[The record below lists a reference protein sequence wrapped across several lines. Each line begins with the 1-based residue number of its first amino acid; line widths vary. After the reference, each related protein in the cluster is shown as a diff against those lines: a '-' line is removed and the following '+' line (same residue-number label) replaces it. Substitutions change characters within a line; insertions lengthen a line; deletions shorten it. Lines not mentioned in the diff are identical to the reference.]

1 MSLLDQAA
9 KNVSPYK
16 LMMAESA
23 SKNDETKFIIQPNIL
38 VDILKDEMNNRLVDK
53 KMKKEFSG
61 YRTRLKTAEWR
72 LAGMLNYVDEDIYR
86 VQIGKTIE
94 SMLKHIKLVQ
104 PNGEWVLLEY
114 EVDIRNNKNG
124 DQAIMLA
131 ANFVDSRNEQD
142 MRYQNGVPAV
152 DVKVD
157 VTGNNRELIEAI
169 QAQGANSND
178 SGLQDLM
185 KQFLETQIAA
195 ANQNQKPANKQKKQ
209 IEKEDAVLEEVP
221 VDFSE

>member
-38 VDILKDEMNNRLVDK
+38 MDILKDEMNNRLIDK
-53 KMKKEFSG
+53 KMKKEYSG

-72 LAGMLNYVDEDIYR
+72 LSGMLNYVDEDIYR

-104 PNGEWVLLEY
+104 PNGEWILLEY
-114 EVDIRNNKNG
+114 EADIRKNKAG

-131 ANFVDSRNEQD
+131 ANFVDAKNEED
-142 MRYQNGVPAV
+142 MRYQNGVPMV

-157 VTGNNRELIEAI
+157 VSNSNKELIEAI
-169 QAQGANSND
+169 NAQGLSAQNAGD
-178 SGLQDLM
+178 PEVKALLM
-185 KQFLETQIAA
+185 KLTELMIAEKSGSVENKAET
-195 ANQNQKPANKQKKQ
+195 K
-209 IEKEDAVLEEVP
+209 DDTSFEESS

>member
-16 LMMAESA
+16 LMMGESA
-23 SKNDETKFIIQPNIL
+23 NKKDETKFIIQPNVL
-38 VDILKDEMNNRLVDK
+38 VDILKDEMNNRLIDK

-72 LAGMLNYVDEDIYR
+72 LSGMLNYVDEDIYR

-104 PNGEWVLLEY
+104 PNGDWVLLEY
-114 EVDIRNNKNG
+114 EVDIRHNKSN

-169 QAQGANSND
+169 QAQGGGSDNSE
-178 SGLQDLM
+178 L
-185 KQFLETQIAA
+185 IATLNRFVDA
-195 ANQNQKPANKQKKQ
+195 MTPKDASAKENKSKV
-209 IEKEDAVLEEVP
+209 KEENVLDEVP
-221 VDFSE
+221 ADFSE

>member
-9 KNVSPYK
+9 KNVSSYK

-23 SKNDETKFIIQPNIL
+23 SKNDEKKFIIHSNIL
-38 VDILKDEMNNRLVDK
+38 VDILKDEMNNRLIDK

-72 LAGMLNYVDEDIYR
+72 LAGILNFVDEDIYR

-104 PNGEWVLLEY
+104 PNGDWVLLEY

-124 DQAIMLA
+124 DQAPMLA

-178 SGLQDLM
+178 QELKDLM
-185 KQFLETQIAA
+185 SDFIRAVATNGVASKDKTPKVKDE
-195 ANQNQKPANKQKKQ
+195 
-209 IEKEDAVLEEVP
+209 AVLEEVP
-221 VDFSE
+221 ADFSE

>member
-38 VDILKDEMNNRLVDK
+38 MDILKDEMNNRLIDK
-53 KMKKEFSG
+53 KMKKEYSG

-104 PNGEWVLLEY
+104 PNGEWILLEY
-114 EVDIRNNKNG
+114 EADIRKNKAG

-131 ANFVDSRNEQD
+131 ANFVDAKNEED
-142 MRYQNGVPAV
+142 MRYQNGVPMV

-157 VTGNNRELIEAI
+157 VSNSNKELIEAI
-169 QAQGANSND
+169 NAQGLSAQNAGD
-178 SGLQDLM
+178 PEVKALLM
-185 KQFLETQIAA
+185 KLTELMIAEKSGSVENKAET
-195 ANQNQKPANKQKKQ
+195 K
-209 IEKEDAVLEEVP
+209 DDTSFEESS

>member
-9 KNVSPYK
+9 KNLSPYK
-16 LMMAESA
+16 LMMQETA
-23 SKNDETKFIIQPNIL
+23 SKNDEAKFIIQPNVL
-38 VDILKDEMNNRLVDK
+38 VDILKDEMNNRLIDK

-86 VQIGKTIE
+86 EQIGKTME

-104 PNGEWVLLEY
+104 PNGDWVLLEY
-114 EVDIRNNKNG
+114 EVDIRNNKSG

-169 QAQGANSND
+169 QAQGAGSDD
-178 SGLQDLM
+178 SELKDLM
-185 KQFLETQIAA
+185 KQFIAA
-195 ANQNQKPANKQKKQ
+195 VATNGVANKSDAPEVKD
-209 IEKEDAVLEEVP
+209 EAVLEEVP
-221 VDFSE
+221 ADFSE

>member
-16 LMMAESA
+16 LMMAETA
-23 SKNDETKFIIQPNIL
+23 SKNDETKFIVQPNIL
-38 VDILKDEMNNRLVDK
+38 MDILKDEMNNRLVDK
-53 KMKKEFSG
+53 KMKKEYSG

-72 LAGMLNYVDEDIYR
+72 LSGMLNYVDEDIYR

-104 PNGEWVLLEY
+104 PNGEWILLEY
-114 EVDIRNNKNG
+114 EADIRKNKAG

-131 ANFVDSRNEQD
+131 ANFVDAKNEED
-142 MRYQNGVPAV
+142 MRYQNGVPMV

-157 VTGNNRELIEAI
+157 VSNSNKELIEAI
-169 QAQGANSND
+169 NAQGLSAQNAGD
-178 SGLQDLM
+178 PEVKALLM
-185 KQFLETQIAA
+185 KLTELMIAEKNGSVENKAET
-195 ANQNQKPANKQKKQ
+195 K
-209 IEKEDAVLEEVP
+209 DDTSFEESS

>member
-38 VDILKDEMNNRLVDK
+38 MDILKDEMNNRLVDK
-53 KMKKEFSG
+53 KMKKEYSG

-72 LAGMLNYVDEDIYR
+72 LSGMLNYVDEDIYR

-104 PNGEWVLLEY
+104 PNGEWILLEY
-114 EVDIRNNKNG
+114 EADIRKNKSG

-131 ANFVDSRNEQD
+131 ANFVDAKNEED
-142 MRYQNGVPAV
+142 MRYQNGVPMV

-157 VTGNNRELIEAI
+157 VSNSNKELIEAI
-169 QAQGANSND
+169 NAQGLSAQNAGD
-178 SGLQDLM
+178 PEVKALLM
-185 KQFLETQIAA
+185 KLNELMIA
-195 ANQNQKPANKQKKQ
+195 
-209 IEKEDAVLEEVP
+209 E
-221 VDFSE
+221 

>member
-16 LMMAESA
+16 LMMAETA
-23 SKNDETKFIIQPNIL
+23 SKNDEKKFIIHSNVL
-38 VDILKDEMNNRLVDK
+38 VDILKDEMNNRLIDK

-72 LAGMLNYVDEDIYR
+72 LAGILNFVDEDIYR

-104 PNGEWVLLEY
+104 PNGDWVLLEY
-114 EVDIRNNKNG
+114 EVDIRNNKGG

-169 QAQGANSND
+169 QAQGAGSDD
-178 SGLQDLM
+178 SELKDLM
-185 KQFLETQIAA
+185 KQFIAA
-195 ANQNQKPANKQKKQ
+195 VATNGVASKSDAPEVKD
-209 IEKEDAVLEEVP
+209 EAVLEEVP
-221 VDFSE
+221 ADFSE

>member
-16 LMMAESA
+16 LMMGESA
-23 SKNDETKFIIQPNIL
+23 NKNDEAKFIIQPNVL

-53 KMKKEFSG
+53 KMKKEFAG
-61 YRTRLKTAEWR
+61 YRTRLKTSEWR

-104 PNGEWVLLEY
+104 PNGDWVLLEY
-114 EVDIRNNKNG
+114 EVDIRDNKNG

-142 MRYQNGVPAV
+142 MRYQNGIPSV

-157 VTGNNRELIEAI
+157 VTGNNKELIEAI
-169 QAQGANSND
+169 QAQGAGSND
-178 SGLQDLM
+178 SELKDLM
-185 KQFLETQIAA
+185 KQFIAA
-195 ANQNQKPANKQKKQ
+195 VATNGVASKSNEP
-209 IEKEDAVLEEVP
+209 EVKEETVVDEVP

>member
-9 KNVSPYK
+9 KNVTPYK

-23 SKNDETKFIIQPNIL
+23 SKNDETKFIIQPNVL
-38 VDILKDEMNNRLVDK
+38 MDILNDEMNNRLVDK
-53 KMKKEFSG
+53 KMKKQYSG

-72 LAGMLNYVDEDIYR
+72 LAGTLNFVDEDIYR
-86 VQIGKTIE
+86 DQIDRTIK

-104 PNGEWVLLEY
+104 PNGQWVLLEY
-114 EVDIRNNKNG
+114 EADIRKNGSG

-131 ANFVDSRNEQD
+131 ANFVDAQNEKD

-152 DVKVD
+152 DVNVD
-157 VTGNNRELIEAI
+157 VSGRDSALIEAI
-169 QAQGANSND
+169 KSQSANSDD
-178 SGLQDLM
+178 SELKDLM
-185 KQFLETQIAA
+185 KQFIAA
-195 ANQNQKPANKQKKQ
+195 VATNGVANKSN
-209 IEKEDAVLEEVP
+209 EPEVKEETVVDEVP

>member
-9 KNVSPYK
+9 KNLSPYK
-16 LMMAESA
+16 LMMQETA
-23 SKNDETKFIIQPNIL
+23 SKNDEAKYIIQPNVL
-38 VDILKDEMNNRLVDK
+38 VDILKDEMNNRLIDK

-72 LAGMLNYVDEDIYR
+72 LAGMLNYVDEGIYR
-86 VQIGKTIE
+86 EQIGKTME

-104 PNGEWVLLEY
+104 PNGDWVLLEY
-114 EVDIRNNKNG
+114 EVDIRNNKSG

-169 QAQGANSND
+169 QAQAANSND
-178 SGLQDLM
+178 SKLIET
-185 KQFLETQIAA
+185 LERFIDAATPKSVATQ
-195 ANQNQKPANKQKKQ
+195 
-209 IEKEDAVLEEVP
+209 EKAPEVKDEAVLEEVP
-221 VDFSE
+221 ADFSE

>member
-16 LMMAESA
+16 LMMAETA
-23 SKNDETKFIIQPNIL
+23 SKNDEKKFIIHSNIL
-38 VDILKDEMNNRLVDK
+38 VDILKDEMNNRVVDK

-61 YRTRLKTAEWR
+61 YRTRLRTAEWR
-72 LAGMLNYVDEDIYR
+72 LAGILNFVDEDIYR

-104 PNGEWVLLEY
+104 PNGDWVLLEY
-114 EVDIRNNKNG
+114 EVDVRNNKNG
-124 DQAIMLA
+124 DQALMLA

-157 VTGNNRELIEAI
+157 VTGNNKELIEAI
-169 QAQGANSND
+169 QAQGGGSDNSELIATLNRFVNAMTP
-178 SGLQDLM
+178 QDATA
-185 KQFLETQIAA
+185 KE
-195 ANQNQKPANKQKKQ
+195 NKSKVKD
-209 IEKEDAVLEEVP
+209 EAVLEEVP
-221 VDFSE
+221 ADFSE